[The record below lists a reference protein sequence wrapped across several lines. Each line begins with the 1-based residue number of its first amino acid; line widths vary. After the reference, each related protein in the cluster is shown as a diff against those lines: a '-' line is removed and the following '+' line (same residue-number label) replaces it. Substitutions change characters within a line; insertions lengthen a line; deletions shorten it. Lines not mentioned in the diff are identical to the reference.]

1 MLEACLHKDLRI
13 WYRMYFYMVNKLE
26 ITFVEV

>member
-1 MLEACLHKDLRI
+1 MLEACLHNDLRI